1 MILTIDSMPQIYYNH
16 LDITAMQDAACYAM
30 KRWALALKALGG
42 RCGITSAGGFLILAG
57 RYED

>member
-1 MILTIDSMPQIYYNH
+1 MQQIYYNQ

-30 KRWALALKALGG
+30 KRWALALKALGR